1 MGGILVKK
9 FGGTSLKDVECI
21 LRVAKIVRQ
30 SVERGYK
37 LVVVVSAMGRFTDEA
52 VTTVQEVSELV
63 SEAQLSEYDVVVSSG
78 EQISC
83 GLLALALQ
91 RINIKAT
98 SIMGWQIPINTTG
111 EHSRARIVE
120 IKPDRIL
127 ALLNEHD
134 VVIAAGFQGIH
145 SSRITTLGRG
155 GSDISA
161 VAIAAALRL
170 DVCYVYTDVAGVYTA
185 DPCLVPSARKLDHVT
200 YNDMV
205 EISASG
211 RAILNARSVEM
222 AMRCGVRI
230 QALSSSQEAKGTL
243 VSFECEKEMES
254 RIITGIAISKKI
266 ASVSLS
272 GVPAV
277 PGIAAVLLP
286 VAECN
291 IDVDM
296 IMQTMDGEFRN
307 ITFTVQEEDLLKTQD
322 ILLRQRHGIMYE
334 GLVVTGSLAK
344 VSLVGACMISR
355 PGVASRIFGTLA
367 SGGISVLAVS
377 TSEIKVTI
385 LMHEQ
390 NAEPALSLL
399 HKEFA
404 LDRESVACT

>member
-1 MGGILVKK
+1 MGRILVKK

-21 LRVAKIVRQ
+21 LRVANIVRQ

-52 VTTVQEVSELV
+52 VATAQEVSELA

-78 EQISC
+78 EQVSC

-91 RINIKAT
+91 RIDIKAT

-111 EHSRARIVE
+111 EHSRARIIE

-127 ALLNEHD
+127 SLLNEHD
-134 VVIAAGFQGIH
+134 VVIVAGFQGIH
-145 SSRITTLGRG
+145 NARITTLGRG

-170 DVCYVYTDVAGVYTA
+170 DACYMYTDVAGVYTA
-185 DPCLVPSARKLDHVT
+185 NPCLVPSARKLDHVT

-211 RAILNARSVEM
+211 RAILNVRSVEM

-230 QALSSSQEAKGTL
+230 HVMSSSQEAKGTL
-243 VSFECEKEMES
+243 VSFGCEREMES

-266 ASVSLS
+266 ASVSLG

-277 PGIAAVLLP
+277 PGIAAALLP
-286 VAECN
+286 IAEGN

-296 IMQTMDGEFRN
+296 IMQTVDGELRN
-307 ITFTVQEEDLLKTQD
+307 ITFTVQEEDLQKTQD
-322 ILLRQRHGIMYE
+322 ILLQHKHNILYE
-334 GLVVTGSLAK
+334 SLAVTDSLAK

-355 PGVASRIFGTLA
+355 PGVASRVFSALA
-367 SGGISVLAVS
+367 SGGIAVLAVS
-377 TSEIKVTI
+377 TSEIKITV

-390 NAEPALSLL
+390 SAAPALSLL
-399 HKEFA
+399 HEEFA
-404 LDRESVACT
+404 LDRESVLCT